1 MCYDAVADPGF
12 DVEGVGRNFFNGE
25 GALKSSPTSF
35 PGLRHFIE
43 PSGNVWSAFC
53 AFLRTIFTQ
62 KNFKSS
68 KHYRVSFQTIYCSFI
83 LAFI

>member
-25 GALKSSPTSF
+25 GALKSSPASF

-43 PSGNVWSAFC
+43 PRSNVWSAFC
-53 AFLRTIFTQ
+53 AFLRTIFTKKKLQ
-62 KNFKSS
+62 KVQNITELVF
-68 KHYRVSFQTIYCSFI
+68 RLFI
-83 LAFI
+83 ARLS